1 MRSRKNF
8 ERKLQ
13 KELEAAGHMVV
24 RVAGSGV
31 SSTAHCDL
39 IMFPKDINLPCLI
52 EVKTTSKDKWVFNW
66 QTEKTK
72 SEIKGLQAQA
82 KQYGVRGVVALKFMR
97 RPWIFLNA
105 EKIDSNFRIEKENSN
120 GDFSFL

>member
-13 KELEAAGHMVV
+13 HELEAKGHMVI

-52 EVKTTSKDKWVFNW
+52 EVKTTSQDKWVLRW
-66 QTEKTK
+66 QTQTVRD
-72 SEIKGLQAQA
+72 EINSLKDQA
-82 KQYGVRGVVALKFMR
+82 KNYGLRAVIALKFMR
-97 RPWIFLNA
+97 RDWIFLDA
-105 EKIDSNFRIEKENSN
+105 EKIQDDFRIQKETVA
-120 GDFSFL
+120 GDFEFL

>member
-8 ERKLQ
+8 ERVLQ

-39 IMFPKDINLPCLI
+39 IMFPRDINLPCLI
-52 EVKTTSKDKWVFNW
+52 EVKTTSQDKWVLKW
-66 QTEKTK
+66 QTPSVRE
-72 SEIKGLQAQA
+72 EISSLRQQAHR
-82 KQYGVRGVVALKFMR
+82 YGVRAILALKFMR
-97 RPWIFLNA
+97 RAWVFLDA
-105 EKIDSNFRIEKENSN
+105 ERVGEGFVMDKETAN
-120 GDFSFL
+120 GDFEFL

>member
-13 KELEAAGHMVV
+13 RELEAAGHMVV

-52 EVKTTSKDKWVFNW
+52 EVKTSSQDKWVFKW
-66 QTEKTK
+66 QTSSTR
-72 SEIKGLQAQA
+72 SEINSLKEQA
-82 KQYGVRGVVALKFMR
+82 KTYGVRAVLGLKFMH
-97 RPWIFLNA
+97 RPWLFFDA
-105 EKIDSNFRIEKENSN
+105 EKIDDNFRVEKGSPK
-120 GDFSFL
+120 GDFEFL

>member
-8 ERKLQ
+8 ERILQ
-13 KELEAAGHMVV
+13 KELEAVGHMVV

-52 EVKTTSKDKWVFNW
+52 EVKTTSKDVWVFKW
-66 QTEKTK
+66 QTKDTRR
-72 SEIKGLQAQA
+72 EINSLKEQA
-82 KQYGVRGVVALKFMR
+82 KTYGLRGIIALKFMR
-97 RPWIFLNA
+97 RPWVFLNA
-105 EKIDSNFRIEKENSN
+105 ERVDEKFRMEKETANSDY
-120 GDFSFL
+120 DFL